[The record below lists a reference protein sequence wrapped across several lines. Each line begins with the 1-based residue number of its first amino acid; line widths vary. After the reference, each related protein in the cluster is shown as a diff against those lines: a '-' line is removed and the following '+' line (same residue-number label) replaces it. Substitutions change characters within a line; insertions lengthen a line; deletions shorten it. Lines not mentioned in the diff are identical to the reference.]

1 MTDSLLI
8 EILTEELPPK
18 SLARLSRAFSRNVLN
33 GLKEQGLLTAPS
45 ELQPY
50 ATPRRLAVLISDVL
64 AKQPDRIMERKG
76 PSVSA
81 SFDDVG
87 KPTPALLGFARS
99 CGVKPDELKKHA
111 GDKGEYFV
119 YRARRK
125 GEPLKSHLA
134 DIVEAALKKL
144 PVPKLM
150 RWGSGEVQFVRPVH
164 GLVMLHGARV
174 VPGLVLG
181 LKSGRKTLG
190 HRFMSR
196 GSITINSARD
206 YKKILAQRGWVIADY
221 EERVKLIERQLLTS
235 ARKFGKSVT
244 WKLGKGAELIQE
256 VASLA
261 EYPVVYAGG
270 FSKEFLAIPGE
281 CLIVS
286 MQEHQR
292 YFPLALTG
300 SRKENQ
306 KGRLLANFLF
316 VGNIKTGSPQHIIRG
331 NERVLKAR
339 LSDAKFFFD
348 QDRKTRLADRV
359 PILAKVVYH
368 NKLGSQLERVERI
381 VKLSGEVARRLA
393 QPGVKRLDE
402 AEIPQVRRAAYLCK
416 ADLLTEMVGEFPE
429 LQGIMGKYYARH
441 DGEPPPVADAI
452 EQHYFPK
459 MAGGPLP
466 ADTIAECVALA
477 DRLDTLV
484 GIYGIGLVP
493 TGEKDPFGLRRQAL
507 GVVRILIEEDPPL
520 PLDVMELLELAR
532 ATYLKNLLSNSV
544 VQDIY
549 GFMLDRLKPY
559 LREKDFLPDE
569 IEAVVSLNPKR
580 LDQVLPRL
588 QALQKFRKL
597 PQAEALAAANK
608 RIRNILRQAGGA
620 VSEQVDETL
629 LKEKAERELVSQ
641 VQTQYAETMPL
652 LESGKYAQV
661 LRCLAGLRPA
671 VDKFFDE
678 VMVMV
683 DDISVRN
690 NRLALLDS
698 LRRLFMQVADISRLQ
713 S

>member
-18 SLARLSRAFSRNVLN
+18 SLARLSRAFSGNVFD
-33 GLKEQGLLTAPS
+33 GLKGQGFVTAHS
-45 ELQPY
+45 EPQPY
-50 ATPRRLAVLISDVL
+50 ATPRRLAVLVSDVL
-64 AKQPDRIMERKG
+64 AKQPDRIMERRG
-76 PSVSA
+76 PSVST
-81 SFDDVG
+81 SFDNAG

-99 CGVKPDELKKHA
+99 CGVKPDKLKRHA

-119 YRARRK
+119 YRAKRK

-134 DIVEAALKKL
+134 DIVESALKRL
-144 PVPKLM
+144 PVSKLM

-164 GLVMLHGARV
+164 GLVMLHGTRV
-174 VPGLVLG
+174 VPGTVLG
-181 LKSGRKTLG
+181 IKSGRKTLG

-196 GSITINSARD
+196 GPLAINNAGN
-206 YKKILAQRGWVIADY
+206 YQKILAQRGRVIVDY
-221 EERVKLIERQLLTS
+221 GERVKLIERQLDDR
-235 ARKFGKSVT
+235 AKRFGKSVT
-244 WKLGKGAELIQE
+244 WSLGKGAELIQE
-256 VASLA
+256 VAGLA

-270 FSKEFLAIPGE
+270 FDKEFLTLPGE

-306 KGRLLANFLF
+306 RTRLLADFLF
-316 VGNIKTGSPQHIIRG
+316 VGNIKTGSPRHIIHG

-359 PILAKVVYH
+359 PMLAKVVYH

-381 VKLSGEVARRLA
+381 VKLSAEIARGLA
-393 QPGVKRLDE
+393 QPGVKRLGE
-402 AEIPQVRRAAYLCK
+402 AEIPQVKRAAYLCK

-429 LQGIMGKYYARH
+429 LQGIMGNYYARH
-441 DGEPPPVADAI
+441 DGEPAPVADAI

-466 ADTIAECVALA
+466 AGTIAECVALA

-507 GVVRILIEEDPPL
+507 GATRILMEKPI
-520 PLDVMELLELAR
+520 PLDIVELLQQAQAAFPAGLLAED
-532 ATYLKNLLSNSV
+532 V
-544 VQDIY
+544 VQNLY

-569 IEAVVSLNPKR
+569 IEAVLSLNPKR

-597 PQAEALAAANK
+597 PQAQVLAAANK

-620 VSEQVDETL
+620 VSGQVDETL
-629 LKEKAERELVSQ
+629 LKESAERELAGQ
-641 VQTQYAETMPL
+641 VRTQYAETMPL
-652 LESGKYAQV
+652 LEAGEYAQV
-661 LRCLAGLRPA
+661 LTCLASLRPV

-698 LRRLFMQVADISRLQ
+698 LNKLFMQVADISRLQ